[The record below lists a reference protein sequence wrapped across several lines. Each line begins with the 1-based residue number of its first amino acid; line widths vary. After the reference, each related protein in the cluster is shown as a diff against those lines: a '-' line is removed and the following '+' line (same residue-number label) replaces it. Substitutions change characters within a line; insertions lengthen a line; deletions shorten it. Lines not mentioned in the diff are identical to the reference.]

1 MSDRSI
7 FNRKYTGFTS
17 DGTQVFLVNGAG
29 AGTTGATS
37 TRSFT
42 AGEDLI
48 QGAAVFVSGVYVLN
62 ANAGSGEAST
72 NFNVIGLTN
81 EAASTNDAVTVVLD
95 DLVTVS
101 SENIAAA
108 TALTPGQY
116 YFLSK
121 FDGQIVEFD
130 TTSGTIAANDGYGA
144 LVNLGTAVSTSELSL
159 EIQPIVEL
167 FGPGNTGPVPAPTTQ
182 NFIAGVDLIQGDVVY
197 VSGTNVYPASAAS
210 GQVLAEYSPVGIT
223 SASASA
229 SASVPVIFDDIASIA
244 AVNITAESA
253 LTPGEYYY
261 LSKFDGQLVRYSSAS
276 GLVSQ
281 ASGYAA
287 LVNMGLAL
295 STSAFHVQIQA
306 PVEIYT

>member
-29 AGTTGATS
+29 AGTTSATS

-101 SENIAAA
+101 SKQLRQVCRIAWR
-108 TALTPGQY
+108 
-116 YFLSK
+116 
-121 FDGQIVEFD
+121 
-130 TTSGTIAANDGYGA
+130 
-144 LVNLGTAVSTSELSL
+144 
-159 EIQPIVEL
+159 
-167 FGPGNTGPVPAPTTQ
+167 
-182 NFIAGVDLIQGDVVY
+182 DLDHI
-197 VSGTNVYPASAAS
+197 N
-210 GQVLAEYSPVGIT
+210 
-223 SASASA
+223 
-229 SASVPVIFDDIASIA
+229 
-244 AVNITAESA
+244 
-253 LTPGEYYY
+253 
-261 LSKFDGQLVRYSSAS
+261 
-276 GLVSQ
+276 
-281 ASGYAA
+281 
-287 LVNMGLAL
+287 
-295 STSAFHVQIQA
+295 
-306 PVEIYT
+306 